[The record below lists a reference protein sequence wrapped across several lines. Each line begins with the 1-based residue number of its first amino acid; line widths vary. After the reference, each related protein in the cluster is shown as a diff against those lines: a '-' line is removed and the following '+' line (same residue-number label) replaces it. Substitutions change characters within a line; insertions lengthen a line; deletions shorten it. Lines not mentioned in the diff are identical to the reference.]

1 MRPCPRAFTLLA
13 IPYRSRLGRHGMRS
27 RSDLA
32 MLPKVLGADELSFSA
47 SRVFWGY
54 VGVLLCGT
62 CGAPRVIAP
71 WRGESE
77 WFPVSNPASC
87 WDVDVREDGRSRR
100 LFRGPRRQYSLPLGS
115 PIWGFTAHV
124 GGRPLPPE
132 FIYMGLAVLSYFGC
146 FSALRLHVSAF
157 RGSFAARFGCERVG
171 VLIMNW
177 PFCTSQC
184 RIATSPLTH
193 GRWTARVHCCS
204 IAAAPV

>member
-1 MRPCPRAFTLLA
+1 MEMKSTGCFDPCPVIHVPTHRA

-124 GGRPLPPE
+124 GGRPPSRVHIWVSPSSL
-132 FIYMGLAVLSYFGC
+132 ILAVSQLSACMCLHFEGPLQLA
-146 FSALRLHVSAF
+146 SAVN
-157 RGSFAARFGCERVG
+157 
-171 VLIMNW
+171 VLV
-177 PFCTSQC
+177 C
-184 RIATSPLTH
+184 
-193 GRWTARVHCCS
+193 
-204 IAAAPV
+204 